1 MAIVQISKIQNR
13 RGLQQDLPQLASGE
27 LGWSIDSRKLY
38 IGNGTLDEG
47 APVEGRTEIL
57 TEFSIIDFTSGFAG
71 VISSTQAN
79 VAVLQAN
86 VVAINNQVAQVQAGV
101 LSNTASTIQANTIT
115 NATGTIFS
123 SGVSNGIITYIATQG
138 SAVRSG
144 RISYSYDSSLSSV
157 IYDEEYS
164 ETDSTTFSLSLTANT
179 TAVTLNYSN
188 PAGSP
193 AYTIHY
199 RNQSV

>member
-1 MAIVQISKIQNR
+1 
-13 RGLQQDLPQLASGE
+13 
-27 LGWSIDSRKLY
+27 LY

-86 VVAINNQVAQVQAGV
+86 LVAVNNQVAQVQAGV
-101 LSNTASTIQANTIT
+101 LSNTASTISSNVSTT
-115 NATGTIFS
+115 TTGTIFA

-144 RISYSYDSSLSSV
+144 RISYSYDSSLSTV

-164 ETDSTTFSLSLTANT
+164 QTGPTTFSLSLTANT